1 MIDRVPKFEMLDGER
16 HREFVLSAG
25 LREEFIRGLPE
36 PCNAIARFLVD
47 TALRIGECCALTWD
61 RVVINDDDAYI
72 YIDRARAEKQAPY
85 SVDASIKGNT
95 GETETDLSV

>member
-72 YIDRARAEKQAPY
+72 YIDRARAEKQSA
-85 SVDASIKGNT
+85 IFR
-95 GETETDLSV
+95 